1 MTKNFTDIIAWQISD
16 QFVIKVYKMTRTFPE
31 IERFGLISQFQRAA
45 VSITAN
51 IAEGY
56 RKIGKA
62 DKLRFLNTSQGSLEE
77 CRNYIILSK
86 DLEYINEEQ
95 YAELMSILEKA
106 SWYINAYA
114 KGILNNNAI
123 ASCKGNV
130 R

>member
-1 MTKNFTDIIAWQISD
+1 MTKNFTDIIAWQISH
-16 QFVIKVYKMTRTFPE
+16 QFVIKVYKMTSTFPE

>member
-1 MTKNFTDIIAWQISD
+1 MTKNFTDIIAWQISH
-16 QFVIKVYKMTRTFPE
+16 QFVIKVYKMTRKFPE

-114 KGILNNNAI
+114 KGILNNNAT
-123 ASCKGNV
+123 ASCKDNV